1 VGEDLPPAKY
11 ARKRDVSMK
20 TIAAPA
26 VSLPRKLVGPLD
38 PNSVWDDP
46 PPNTAPMSVPFP
58 VCRRMIRI
66 RATDTIT

>member
-1 VGEDLPPAKY
+1 
-11 ARKRDVSMK
+11 MN

-66 RATDTIT
+66 RAMDTIT